1 MIIISVVIFLIN
13 KDGTFH
19 IVKLCFQSRPT
30 VMWLVTLSSSRG
42 AKWRNGSL
50 LYVLLGFVCIPL
62 KIFSHWSTYFAG
74 S

>member
-13 KDGTFH
+13 KDGTFR
-19 IVKLCFQSRPT
+19 SRLT
-30 VMWLVTLSSSRG
+30 VMWLVTLSSLRG

-50 LYVLLGFVCIPL
+50 LYALLGFVCIPL
-62 KIFSHWSTYFAG
+62 KIFSPRSTYFAG

>member
-13 KDGTFH
+13 KDGTFR
-19 IVKLCFQSRPT
+19 SRLT
-30 VMWLVTLSSSRG
+30 VMWLVTLSSLRG

-62 KIFSHWSTYFAG
+62 KIFSHRSTYFAG